1 MTQKQ
6 LIDGYEVLHSVRLDG
21 ARHIVAINAD
31 FEKPC
36 RLYESRC
43 DNVLGA
49 EEVRLVL
56 SDHDYI
62 RVMREFVRRLSARLD
77 SLDLDRTYLGT
88 PSLDFPI
95 GAVGCVPGSMDTD
108 LSGKVR
114 AIKKEALSPEYRT
127 KSHQL
132 HLATGG
138 FGCSPTASGRAVYCT
153 NLYSGEQTRFSR
165 EDVLGVVAD
174 DNLPGWAQRKLA
186 ALRKPPEKESVL
198 AKIRYAKPE
207 TERGAA
213 EKPKTPK
220 PHEPSR

>member
-6 LIDGYEVLHSVRLDG
+6 LIDDYEVLHSVRLDG
-21 ARHIVAINAD
+21 TRHIVAINAD
-31 FEKPC
+31 LEKSC

-43 DNVLGA
+43 DNVLGV
-49 EEVRLVL
+49 EEIRLIL

-77 SLDLDRTYLGT
+77 SLDLDRTYRGT
-88 PSLDFPI
+88 LSVDFPVM
-95 GAVGCVPGSMDTD
+95 AAECVHDGMGTD
-108 LSGKVR
+108 LSGKVI
-114 AIKKEALSPEYRT
+114 AIRKEALSPEYRA

-138 FGCSPTASGRAVYCT
+138 FGCSPTARGRAVYCT

-165 EDVLGVVAD
+165 EDVLGVVVD

-186 ALRKPPEKESVL
+186 ALREPPEKESVL
-198 AKIRYAKPE
+198 AKIREAKPE
-207 TERGAA
+207 TEKGAA

-220 PHEPSR
+220 PHEPDR